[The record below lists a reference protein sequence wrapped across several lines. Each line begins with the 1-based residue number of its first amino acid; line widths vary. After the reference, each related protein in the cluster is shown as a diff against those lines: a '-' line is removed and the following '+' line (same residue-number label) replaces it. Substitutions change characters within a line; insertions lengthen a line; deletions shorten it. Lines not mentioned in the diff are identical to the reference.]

1 MTGKLGYGK
10 EAQIKPG
17 YLSIARKGRSMRSSL
32 WGVLGSQ
39 GDLKALDAMGTK
51 TPKSSAAMGEYGGT
65 DTNISHSLFHLNP
78 VLTHQ
83 LGLYPL
89 PMISSH

>member
-1 MTGKLGYGK
+1 MTDKLGYGK

-65 DTNISHSLFHLNP
+65 DTNISTLIVSP
-78 VLTHQ
+78 E
-83 LGLYPL
+83 
-89 PMISSH
+89 SSAHTSARTVPIAHD